1 MSEEVRITLHL
12 NDALYNAGI
21 LGFLRVLEKGKI
33 SYELSDQIISFSSD
47 EMIDKFTNAYFD
59 TLLAMYGSETG
70 AYRFCEALANLSR
83 NGIKVLSPVLPEVQA
98 REHDRCQKFY
108 HQGQTARRKDAVLIA
123 KPIMRCVSLF

>member
-83 NGIKVLSPVLPEVQA
+83 SRNAEA
-98 REHDRCQKFY
+98 E
-108 HQGQTARRKDAVLIA
+108 
-123 KPIMRCVSLF
+123 